1 MVLFYLF
8 TENLAFKITIN
19 KYGRIFKGFKITDI
33 SQMMANMWLL
43 STAIFFTQILLAKF
57 RKGMCMGAKDM
68 TENYLEAYNDVFA
81 DLVNVLL
88 FDGKRVVNP
97 NQLRQGRERAVYKA
111 DGELHEEERDISK
124 YWKTKRVCISVYG
137 IENQTRI
144 DSAMPLRIIGYDGAS
159 YRAQVLK
166 GAQKKKYPVITL
178 VLYFGTDRPWRRPL
192 KLSDCMDIPDE
203 LHRYVTDYRIN
214 VFNIAFLPD
223 ETVEK
228 FTSDFRI
235 VADYFSQVR
244 KNKDYIPSKETM
256 KHADAVLKLM
266 SVMTG
271 DHRFEEVQRKG
282 EVRNMCEVMDR
293 VEQRGIRKGIRKG
306 QILLVDAVKRLE
318 QGETREQLIARG
330 IDEETVNM
338 AFSFRSELKM

>member
-1 MVLFYLF
+1 
-8 TENLAFKITIN
+8 
-19 KYGRIFKGFKITDI
+19 
-33 SQMMANMWLL
+33 
-43 STAIFFTQILLAKF
+43 
-57 RKGMCMGAKDM
+57 
-68 TENYLEAYNDVFA
+68 
-81 DLVNVLL
+81 
-88 FDGKRVVNP
+88 
-97 NQLRQGRERAVYKA
+97 
-111 DGELHEEERDISK
+111 
-124 YWKTKRVCISVYG
+124 
-137 IENQTRI
+137 
-144 DSAMPLRIIGYDGAS
+144 MPLRVIGYDGAS
-159 YRAQVLK
+159 YREQALK
-166 GAQKKKYPVITL
+166 GAKEKKYPVITL

-203 LHRYVTDYRIN
+203 LYQYVTDYRIN

-244 KNKDYIPSKETM
+244 KNKDYVPSKETM

-266 SVMTG
+266 SVLTG
-271 DHRFEEVQRKG
+271 DHRFQEAQKKG
-282 EVRNMCEVMDR
+282 EVHTMCEVMDR
-293 VEQRGIRKGIRKG
+293 VEQRGIRKGIRKGVQKGIRKG

-318 QGETREQLIARG
+318 QGETREQLIASG